1 MTAVTTA
8 PKRKRSETISRG
20 ESPGKLV
27 VVGNLKGGS
36 GKSTVA
42 FNLAVWLSTRGVDLE
57 LVDLDPQRTLSDL
70 VAVRQEVGAS
80 PLLAAPATMP
90 GQRIDGRWTLVDF
103 GAADMERMGEVVP
116 EADLILVPVL
126 PSQADIWA
134 TQRYLK
140 MILPLRKKDAHIVLF
155 VNRADAEASRE
166 TRETMTALKAMAGMC
181 DGVWV
186 LPAMLG
192 RRIVFCRSLSEGRGV
207 FELKAKS
214 KASDE
219 FDAFARS
226 ALMPMCGAARTA
238 R

>member
-1 MTAVTTA
+1 MTPTTIA
-8 PKRKRSETISRG
+8 SKRKRGETISRV
-20 ESPGKLV
+20 EAPGKLV

-42 FNLAVWLSTRGVDLE
+42 FNLAVWLSTRGVDLD

-80 PLLAAPATMP
+80 PVLAAPATSTS
-90 GQRIDGRWTLVDF
+90 QRIDGRWTLIDF
-103 GAADMERMGEVVP
+103 GAADVERMGEVVP
-116 EADLILVPVL
+116 GADLILVPVL

-140 MILPLRKKDAHIVLF
+140 MILPIRKDGAHIVLF
-155 VNRADAEASRE
+155 VNRADAEVSRE
-166 TRETMTALKAMAGMC
+166 TRETITALKAMAGMC
-181 DGVWV
+181 DGASV

-207 FELKAKS
+207 FELNAKS

-219 FDAFARS
+219 FNAFARS
-226 ALMPMCGAARTA
+226 VTMLR
-238 R
+238 